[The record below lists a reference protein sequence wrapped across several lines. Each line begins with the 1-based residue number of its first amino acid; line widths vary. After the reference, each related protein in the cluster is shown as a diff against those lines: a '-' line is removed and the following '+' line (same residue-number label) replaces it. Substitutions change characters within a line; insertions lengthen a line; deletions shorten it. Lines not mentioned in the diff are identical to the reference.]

1 MNEHTDA
8 NSIPVINVAANSF
21 GSPSEYACQLTTERQ
36 VKAAQSMSVVKPAAR
51 SASRRPPLS
60 IQNPQNALSVP
71 KAPPDISAVFAAS
84 GLEA

>member
-1 MNEHTDA
+1 MDA
-8 NSIPVINVAANSF
+8 NSIPVINVAANNF

-36 VKAAQSMSVVKPAAR
+36 AKAAHSMSVVKPAAN
-51 SASRRPPLS
+51 SASSRPPLS

-71 KAPPDISAVFAAS
+71 KVPPEMSAVFAAS